1 MKKKV
6 ESKSKIKVERFII
19 TRTLTYDLNDFY
31 DAKFYLL
38 SQPTCV
44 LIYRFRTVRW
54 KLRFSDYE

>member
-19 TRTLTYDLNDFY
+19 TRTLTYDVNDFY

-38 SQPTCV
+38 SQHASQLTCPD
-44 LIYRFRTVRW
+44 LSI
-54 KLRFSDYE
+54 SDRSSEELG